1 MLSTPTEAGAFL
13 TRIVF
18 ALAVLRIM
26 PLNGRLPLDD
36 KRVPWSWGFL
46 PRGELICLRHG
57 FLGQKVI
64 HDPRTV
70 ESLSFLVG

>member
-46 PRGELICLRHG
+46 PRGELTLLCHARRG
-57 FLGQKVI
+57 SE
-64 HDPRTV
+64 RC
-70 ESLSFLVG
+70 